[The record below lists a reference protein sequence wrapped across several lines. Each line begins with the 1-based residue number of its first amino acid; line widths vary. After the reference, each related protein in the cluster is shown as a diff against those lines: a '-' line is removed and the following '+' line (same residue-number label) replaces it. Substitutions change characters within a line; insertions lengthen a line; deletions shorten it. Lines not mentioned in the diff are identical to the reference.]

1 MNDHKWS
8 AGQASGGT
16 PVLELAGVVKEYGD
30 EVAALRSIDLVIDD
44 RELAAIV
51 GPSGSG
57 KTTLLMIIGTLER
70 PTRGTV
76 RIAGH
81 DAHDASTQEL
91 AALRAHHIGFIFQE
105 FFLLDS
111 LSALENVA
119 TGLLYCGTPANER
132 RDLARVALERVGLG
146 HRLSHWPNQLSGGER
161 QRVAIA
167 RAIVNRP
174 SLVLADEPT
183 GNLDSRNGERIMEL
197 LRELNDA
204 GSTLVVVTHDHEI
217 ASSLPR
223 QVEMRDGRIVRDQVA
238 NTGDADAVA

>member
-1 MNDHKWS
+1 MTDHKWS
-8 AGQASGGT
+8 AGQASGDT
-16 PVLELAGVVKEYGD
+16 PVLELAGVVKEYGG
-30 EVAALRSIDLVIDD
+30 EVAALRSVDLVIDD
-44 RELAAIV
+44 GELAAIV

-81 DAHDASTQEL
+81 DAHDVSMQEL
-91 AALRAHHIGFIFQE
+91 AALRARHIGFIFQE

-119 TGLLYCGTPANER
+119 TGLLYCGIPAPQR
-132 RDLARVALERVGLG
+132 RELARGALARVGLG

-183 GNLDSRNGERIMEL
+183 GNLDSHNGERIVEL
-197 LRELNDA
+197 LRELNDE
-204 GSTLVVVTHDHEI
+204 GSTLVIVTHDHEI

-223 QVEMRDGRIVRDQVA
+223 QVEMHDGRVVRDRSA
-238 NTGDADAVA
+238 DAGDTDADA